1 MQLSTTSVVRGL
13 KEYFVMTFAMFLYA
27 FGWIACI
34 IPAGGMGGGA
44 TGLSML
50 LNAVFPALSIGT
62 FVFIINALLLIIA
75 GFIIGWNF
83 GIKTIYC
90 IIVLSIAMDAWDY
103 ILPPGILVEYTQ
115 NIDSHNILLVILGA
129 IIAGSGV
136 AVGFSQG
143 GSTGGTDIVAMI
155 INKYKTISYGKI
167 VISSDFFIIGCSIFV
182 ASDIAT
188 GIATIIYGYIMIAVY
203 GYTVDLIQSGSQQS
217 SQIFIISPKYEL
229 IADAINNDAHRGVT
243 VLDGTGWY
251 TKEDKKVLLCVVKKN
266 EIFPL
271 KTLVRS
277 IDENAFMILSEAEET
292 IGLGFKEG
300 IGDVSIEPKKRKA
313 SKK

>member
-1 MQLSTTSVVRGL
+1 
-13 KEYFVMTFAMFLYA
+13 MTLGMFMYA
-27 FGWIACI
+27 FGWVACI

-103 ILPPGILVEYTQ
+103 IIPPGILVEYTQ

-136 AVGFSQG
+136 AIGFSQG

-251 TKEDKKVLLCVVKKN
+251 TKKETKIVMVVCRKRN
-266 EIFPL
+266 ASYIL
-271 KTLVRS
+271 KLVHS
-277 IDENAFMILSEAEET
+277 IDPNAFITMGSVMGVYGQGFEALSK
-292 IGLGFKEG
+292 I
-300 IGDVSIEPKKRKA
+300 
-313 SKK
+313 

>member
-1 MQLSTTSVVRGL
+1 MKISLSQVAVGI
-13 KEYFVMTFAMFLYA
+13 KEYVIMTLGMFMYA
-27 FGWIACI
+27 FGWVACI

-103 ILPPGILVEYTQ
+103 IIPPGILVEYTQ

-203 GYTVDLIQSGSQQS
+203 GYTVELIQSGSQQS

-251 TKEDKKVLLCVVKKN
+251 TKKETKIVMVVCRKRN
-266 EIFPL
+266 ASYIL
-271 KTLVRS
+271 KLVHS
-277 IDENAFMILSEAEET
+277 IDPNAFITMGSVMGVYGQGFEALSK
-292 IGLGFKEG
+292 I
-300 IGDVSIEPKKRKA
+300 
-313 SKK
+313 

>member
-1 MQLSTTSVVRGL
+1 MNISLSQVAKGI
-13 KEYFVMTFAMFLYA
+13 KEYIIMTLGMFMYA
-27 FGWIACI
+27 FGWVACV

-50 LNAVFPALSIGT
+50 LNAVFPAVSMGT
-62 FVFIINALLLIIA
+62 FVFVINVLLLIVA
-75 GFIIGWNF
+75 GFIVGWNF

-90 IIVLSIAMDAWDY
+90 IIVLSIAMDAWSY
-103 ILPPGILVEYTQ
+103 LLPPNILVEYTQ

-136 AVGFSQG
+136 AVCFSQG

-203 GYTVDLIQSGSQQS
+203 GYTVDLIQSGNQQS
-217 SQIFIISPKYEL
+217 SQIFIIE
-229 IADAINNDAHRGVT
+229 
-243 VLDGTGWY
+243 
-251 TKEDKKVLLCVVKKN
+251 
-266 EIFPL
+266 
-271 KTLVRS
+271 
-277 IDENAFMILSEAEET
+277 
-292 IGLGFKEG
+292 
-300 IGDVSIEPKKRKA
+300 
-313 SKK
+313 

>member
-1 MQLSTTSVVRGL
+1 MNISLSKIAIGI
-13 KEYFVMTFAMFLYA
+13 KEYVIMTLGMFMYA
-27 FGWIACI
+27 FGWVACI

-50 LNAVFPALSIGT
+50 LNAVFPSLSIGT
-62 FVFIINALLLIIA
+62 FVFIINALLLLIA

-129 IIAGSGV
+129 VIAGSGV

-167 VISSDFFIIGCSIFV
+167 VISSDFFIIGCSLFV
-182 ASDIAT
+182 ASDLAT
-188 GIATIIYGYIMIAVY
+188 GIATVIYGYIMIAVY

-217 SQIFIISPKYEL
+217 SQIFIISPKYEI

-251 TKEDKKVLLCVVKKN
+251 TKKETKIVMVVCRKRN
-266 EIFPL
+266 ASYIL
-271 KTLVRS
+271 KLVHA
-277 IDENAFMILSEAEET
+277 IDPDAFITMGSVMEVYGKGFEALSK
-292 IGLGFKEG
+292 I
-300 IGDVSIEPKKRKA
+300 
-313 SKK
+313 

>member
-1 MQLSTTSVVRGL
+1 
-13 KEYFVMTFAMFLYA
+13 MTLGMFMYA
-27 FGWIACI
+27 FGWVACI

-103 ILPPGILVEYTQ
+103 IIPPGILVEYTQ

-251 TKEDKKVLLCVVKKN
+251 TKKETKIVMVVCRKRN
-266 EIFPL
+266 ASYIL
-271 KTLVRS
+271 KLVHS
-277 IDENAFMILSEAEET
+277 IDPNAFITMGSVMGVYGQGFEALSK
-292 IGLGFKEG
+292 I
-300 IGDVSIEPKKRKA
+300 
-313 SKK
+313 

>member
-1 MQLSTTSVVRGL
+1 MKLSMSKFATGI
-13 KEYFVMTFAMFLYA
+13 KEYLVMTLGMFMYA
-27 FGWIACI
+27 FGWVACV

-50 LNAVFPALSIGT
+50 LNAVFPSITMGT
-62 FVFIINALLLIIA
+62 FVFIINVLLLIVA
-75 GFIIGWNF
+75 GFIVGWNF

-90 IIVLSIAMDAWDY
+90 IIVLSIAMDAWGY
-103 ILPPGILVEYTQ
+103 ILPPNILVEYTQ
-115 NIDSHNILLVILGA
+115 NIDSHNILLIILGA
-129 IIAGSGV
+129 VIAGSGV
-136 AVGFSQG
+136 AVCFSQG

-217 SQIFIISPKYEL
+217 SQIFIISPKYQL
-229 IADAINNDAHRGVT
+229 IADVINNDARRGVT
-243 VLDGTGWY
+243 VIDGTGWY
-251 TKEDKKVLLCVVKKN
+251 TKKEAKIVMVVCRKRDASM
-266 EIFPL
+266 IL
-271 KTLVRS
+271 KLVRT
-277 IDENAFMILSEAEET
+277 IDADAFITMGSVMGVYGQGFEALSK
-292 IGLGFKEG
+292 I
-300 IGDVSIEPKKRKA
+300 
-313 SKK
+313 

>member
-1 MQLSTTSVVRGL
+1 MKISLSQVARGF
-13 KEYFVMTFAMFLYA
+13 KEYIVMTIGMFMYA
-27 FGWIACI
+27 FGWVACV

-50 LNAVFPALSIGT
+50 LNAVFPSVTMGT
-62 FVFIINALLLIIA
+62 FVFVINVLLLIVA
-75 GFIIGWNF
+75 GFIVGWNF

-103 ILPPGILVEYTQ
+103 LLPPNILVEYTQ

-129 IIAGSGV
+129 IIAGTGV
-136 AVGFSQG
+136 AVCFSQG

-217 SQIFIISPKYEL
+217 SQILIISPQYEL
-229 IADAINNDAHRGVT
+229 IADAINRDARRGVT
-243 VLDGTGWY
+243 ILDGTGWY
-251 TKEDKKVLLCVVKKN
+251 TKKECKVVMVVCRKRDASM
-266 EIFPL
+266 IL
-271 KTLVRS
+271 KLVRS
-277 IDENAFMILSEAEET
+277 IDDNAFITMGSVVGVYGQGFEALS
-292 IGLGFKEG
+292 K
-300 IGDVSIEPKKRKA
+300 V
-313 SKK
+313 

>member
-1 MQLSTTSVVRGL
+1 
-13 KEYFVMTFAMFLYA
+13 MTLGMFMYA
-27 FGWIACI
+27 FGWVACI

-50 LNAVFPALSIGT
+50 LNAVFPSLSIGT

-251 TKEDKKVLLCVVKKN
+251 TKKETKIVMVVCRKRN
-266 EIFPL
+266 ASYIL
-271 KTLVRS
+271 KLVHS
-277 IDENAFMILSEAEET
+277 IDPNAFITMGSVMGVYGQGFEALSK
-292 IGLGFKEG
+292 I
-300 IGDVSIEPKKRKA
+300 
-313 SKK
+313 

>member
-1 MQLSTTSVVRGL
+1 MKISLSQVAVGI
-13 KEYFVMTFAMFLYA
+13 KEYVIMTLGMFMYA
-27 FGWIACI
+27 FGWVACI

-90 IIVLSIAMDAWDY
+90 IIVLSIAMDSWDY
-103 ILPPGILVEYTQ
+103 IIPPGILVEYTQ

-136 AVGFSQG
+136 AIGFSQG

-251 TKEDKKVLLCVVKKN
+251 TKKETKIVMVVCRKRN
-266 EIFPL
+266 ASYIL
-271 KTLVRS
+271 KLVHS
-277 IDENAFMILSEAEET
+277 IDPNAFITMGSVMGVYGQGFEALSK
-292 IGLGFKEG
+292 I
-300 IGDVSIEPKKRKA
+300 
-313 SKK
+313 

>member
-1 MQLSTTSVVRGL
+1 
-13 KEYFVMTFAMFLYA
+13 
-27 FGWIACI
+27 
-34 IPAGGMGGGA
+34 
-44 TGLSML
+44 
-50 LNAVFPALSIGT
+50 
-62 FVFIINALLLIIA
+62 
-75 GFIIGWNF
+75 
-83 GIKTIYC
+83 
-90 IIVLSIAMDAWDY
+90 MDAWDY

-182 ASDIAT
+182 ANDIAT

-251 TKEDKKVLLCVVKKN
+251 TKKETKIVMVVCRKRN
-266 EIFPL
+266 ASYIL
-271 KTLVRS
+271 KLVHS
-277 IDENAFMILSEAEET
+277 IDPNAFITMGSVMGVYGQGFEALSK
-292 IGLGFKEG
+292 I
-300 IGDVSIEPKKRKA
+300 
-313 SKK
+313 

>member
-1 MQLSTTSVVRGL
+1 MKISLSQVAVGI
-13 KEYFVMTFAMFLYA
+13 KEYVIMTLGMFMYA
-27 FGWIACI
+27 FGWVACI

-143 GSTGGTDIVAMI
+143 GSTGGTDIVAMN

-203 GYTVDLIQSGSQQS
+203 GYTVDLIQSGSLQS

-251 TKEDKKVLLCVVKKN
+251 TKKETKIVMVVCRKRN
-266 EIFPL
+266 ASYIL
-271 KTLVRS
+271 KLVHS
-277 IDENAFMILSEAEET
+277 IDPNAFITMGSVM
-292 IGLGFKEG
+292 GVYGQGFNSLNKL
-300 IGDVSIEPKKRKA
+300 
-313 SKK
+313 